1 MTNKTK
7 ITLAELMR
15 RKEQMLESKKKKKSR
30 ELYVKSLDGTI
41 IVEAP
46 SAALARDAQE
56 MENGDVYVVFQ
67 CVVEPNLKS
76 KEIQEA
82 FGCAEPMEIVEKIF
96 DVGEVPQ
103 ISVECLKLAGY
114 IEGVKAVDELKN

>member
-1 MTNKTK
+1 
-7 ITLAELMR
+7 MR
-15 RKEQMLESKKKKKSR
+15 RKEQMIESKKKKKSC

-56 MENGDVYVVFQ
+56 MENGDAYLVFQ

-82 FGCAEPMEIVEKIF
+82 FGCAEPMEIVDKIF

-103 ISVECLKLAGY
+103 VSVECLKLTGY